1 MKNTLKKYNVT
12 ITGASNAHTTKYE
25 SFQVSAMNLRD
36 AREIAQFRKRHT
48 CTFTLKGRGCVSVR
62 LAK

>member
-36 AREIAQFRKRHT
+36 AREIAQVHKRHT
-48 CTFTLKGRGCVSVR
+48 CTLKGRAGVSVR